1 MAGETP
7 SRKRRLRLPGSSQTY
22 KGGTSPAEGAQ
33 EAPDAEQAASLPS
46 LGARDDE
53 RGPSASLEAV
63 VADIE
68 AVTGVRVEP
77 GADQGAGPDAAPL
90 PVERSEAGRGEA
102 REGRLGAVRRLA
114 NPARAQLDKIKIDSD
129 RIEAVR
135 RGVARSVK
143 DGVKR
148 GGDSAK
154 AGIGHLADRL
164 IDLAPRIPVR
174 DLATLRRQFPGL
186 GPEAIADKLV
196 TGAANASSTVGAG
209 VGAAAMLPVPPAMPA
224 ELAAEITGVAAVEL
238 KLIAELHEV
247 YGLRPQGRITQRSMA
262 YLTSW
267 AEERGI
273 DPSKPTTVNAAL
285 GGQLK
290 RELRQQITKRMVRN
304 LPNLTP
310 FMVGA
315 AVGAVMNRRDTKKL
329 AEHIRKDLRARQVPW
344 DVLGDLPP
352 LEQPENPKELGF

>member
-1 MAGETP
+1 MAGDTP
-7 SRKRRLRLPGSSQTY
+7 SRKRRLRLPGSPRTH
-22 KGGTSPAEGAQ
+22 KGGTGPAEGAH
-33 EAPDAEQAASLPS
+33 EASDADPTASLPS

-53 RGPSASLEAV
+53 RGLPASLEAV
-63 VADIE
+63 IA
-68 AVTGVRVEP
+68 
-77 GADQGAGPDAAPL
+77 PDPARL
-90 PVERSEAGRGEA
+90 PAEAGDGDASVEA
-102 REGRLGAVRRLA
+102 RQGGRLGAVKRLA
-114 NPARAQLDKIKIDSD
+114 NPARAQLDKIKIDAD
-129 RIEAVR
+129 RIGAVR
-135 RGVARSVK
+135 RGVTRS
-143 DGVKR
+143 VKR

-154 AGIGHLADRL
+154 AGLGYLADRL

-174 DLATLRRQFPGL
+174 DLATLRKQFPGL
-186 GPEAIADKLV
+186 GPEQLADKLV
-196 TGAANASSTVGAG
+196 AGAANASSTVGAG

-247 YGLRPQGRITQRSMA
+247 YGVRPPGRIGQRSAA

-273 DPSKPTTVNAAL
+273 DPTKPTTVNAAL

-290 RELRQQITKRMVRN
+290 RELRQQIMKRMVRN
-304 LPNLTP
+304 LPMLTP

-329 AEHIRKDLRARQVPW
+329 AEHIRKDLRRRQVPW
-344 DVLGDLPP
+344 DALRELPP